1 MTPLP
6 YRPGGGADRRAEAQG
21 RLLEATVRLLAD
33 GASFTELG
41 VQRITDAAGMS
52 RSAFYTAFPDKTALL
67 LRLTQD
73 FQDQSAKLVTAWHSD
88 DVAGLAALVSLYE
101 RLMALFRRH
110 AVVWAALREVAAYDP
125 DVRETRAAHVERLA
139 TGARAR
145 LLRDQQAGLVP
156 ASMDV
161 DAAVTMVV
169 WGGGEAMSRHLD
181 TCDAGRDA
189 IFAGELA
196 RIVWY
201 GAFRRPAE

>member
-1 MTPLP
+1 MP

>member
-6 YRPGGGADRRAEAQG
+6 YRPGGGADRRVEAQS
-21 RLLEATVRLLAD
+21 RLLEATERLLAD

-52 RSAFYTAFPDKTALL
+52 RSAFYTLFPDKTALL
-67 LRLTQD
+67 LRLAED
-73 FQDQSAKLVTAWHSD
+73 FQGQSAKLVAAWQSD

-101 RLMALFRRH
+101 QLLALFRRH

-125 DVRETRAAHVERLA
+125 AVRESRAAHVERLA
-139 TGARAR
+139 AGARAR
-145 LLRDQQAGLVP
+145 LLRDQRAGLAS
-156 ASMDV
+156 ASMDA
-161 DAAVTMVV
+161 DAAITMVV
-169 WGGGEAMSRHLD
+169 WGGSEAMSRHLD
-181 TCDAGRDA
+181 TYDASRDA
-189 IFAGELA
+189 VFAGELA